1 MAQLEAKY
9 KKELHEIQEQM
20 QVQGDK
26 HQTLINKLEKDNK
39 NLNEKLEVS
48 SKSNITE

>member
-1 MAQLEAKY
+1 
-9 KKELHEIQEQM
+9 M